1 MVETHGPADALG
13 LVGTTIDQVRFD
25 AGVDAG
31 GVGLIYRGFP
41 DARKTLASPEY
52 QKTKAADP
60 NLHRYP
66 VASDIEMKN
75 LKTLADAG
83 VRYGFGTDTG
93 VPGRF
98 QGYFEHVELTRMV
111 ESGLT
116 PMQALVAATGRAAEF
131 LGARDLGTLE
141 ACKWAD
147 LVVLQ
152 RDPLADINNSRT
164 IESVYIAGG
173 KVR

>member
-1 MVETHGPADALG
+1 MLA
-13 LVGTTIDQVRFD
+13 
-25 AGVDAG
+25 
-31 GVGLIYRGFP
+31 
-41 DARKTLASPEY
+41 TLASPEY
-52 QKTKAADP
+52 QKKMAADP
-60 NLHRYP
+60 NLRRYP
-66 VASDIEMKN
+66 IALDIEMKN

-116 PMQALVAATGRAAEF
+116 PMQAIVAATGSAAEF
-131 LGARDLGTLE
+131 LGAKDLGTLE
-141 ACKWAD
+141 AGKWAD

-152 RDPLADINNSRT
+152 RDPLADISNSRT